1 MNKLIPF
8 ACLALS
14 GAASAFA
21 HGAGQDPAAA
31 VPAPAPAKAAAPTK
45 ARAASPATA
54 PAVGQVAPAAAEQPK
69 IQQVV
74 VGGTRA
80 NDTEARRNATASK
93 MIFGREE
100 LDRNGDSNVG
110 EILKRLP
117 GVTMGGRPGRGGGG
131 QVRMR
136 GLGSGY
142 TQMLVNGEPAP
153 AGFSIESLAPDQVER
168 IEVIRGPVAEHST
181 QAIAGSINIVLR
193 EGYQQ
198 KDVQLRL
205 ADSVEE
211 GRHSPSVSVT
221 VPGKSGKLSYL
232 FNGAMQSNRQIDEGS
247 SDLRVLEGAFAP
259 LDERSTEFSERRNK
273 GLQLTPRL
281 SYRFDN
287 SDTLTFQP
295 FLVSNRS
302 SGRSDSALERSGGN
316 PAQPA
321 PYARQLA
328 VSDASATFGR
338 GFGNWI
344 HKMEQGAKLDVKF
357 GFGGGRTESETRR
370 ETFTAQGA
378 LIKPFLES
386 ETSRMSGFSTG
397 GKYTKSIGKGHL
409 LAAGWDVEGTSRTQN
424 RIAEDNGSAQFEDSG
439 VDLNASTRRLAGFA
453 QDEFDITERWS
464 AYFGLR
470 WEGIRT
476 TSTGGANADVSNISR
491 VWSPVLHTVWRIPG
505 KEKDQVRAS
514 LTRSYRAAPLND
526 MIAAPS
532 LSTNPSPQ
540 RPDRTGNPNLRPELA
555 TGIDLAYEHY
565 IGRTGI
571 LSASGFVRNV
581 DDLIR
586 RQTTAYVRDDAAHTP
601 SFVSTPVNIGKA
613 RTSGVELEAK
623 FQLGDL
629 MKDAPNMDLRANY
642 SRFWSSV
649 DNIPGPDNR
658 LDDQAK
664 QSANL
669 GLDYRM
675 KGVPLTFGG
684 SVNWTPAYVVQTSV
698 EERVSSG
705 VKRQLDLYGLWK
717 LSPNTQLRIAGNNL
731 LGDDSESGRAIVR
744 NQYASTLLRNSR
756 TYTSWSIR
764 LETKI

>member
-21 HGAGQDPAAA
+21 HAAAQEPAASMTGTA
-31 VPAPAPAKAAAPTK
+31 TATATATASAAAP
-45 ARAASPATA
+45 AASA
-54 PAVGQVAPAAAEQPK
+54 PADAAAPK
-69 IQQVV
+69 MQQVL

-142 TQMLVNGEPAP
+142 TQMLVNGERAP
-153 AGFSIESLAPDQVER
+153 AGFSIESLSPDQVER

-198 KDVQLRL
+198 KDIQLRL

-211 GRHSPSVSVT
+211 GRHSPSVSVS
-221 VPGKSGKLSYL
+221 VPGKSGKLSYV
-232 FNGAMQSNRQIDEGS
+232 FNGALQSNRQFDESGS
-247 SDLRVLEGAFAP
+247 QLRVLEGALAP
-259 LDERSTEFSERRNK
+259 MDERSRELSERRSK
-273 GLQLTPRL
+273 GLHLTPRL

-295 FLVSNRS
+295 FLMSNRS
-302 SGRSDSALERSGGN
+302 NARSDIALERSGGN

-321 PYARQLA
+321 PYARQIA
-328 VSDASATFGR
+328 VLDASSTFAR
-338 GFGNWI
+338 GFGNWL

-357 GFGGGRTESETRR
+357 GLGGGRSESETRR
-370 ETFTAQGA
+370 QTFDAQGA
-378 LIKPFLES
+378 PIRPFLES
-386 ETSRMSGFSTG
+386 DTARMNGMSTG
-397 GKYTKSIGKGHL
+397 GKYTKLVGKGHL
-409 LAAGWDVEGTSRTQN
+409 LAAGWDIEATNRTQN
-424 RIAEDNGSAQFEDSG
+424 RVAEDDGAAQFEDSG
-439 VDLNASTRRLAGFA
+439 VDLNASTRRLAGFV
-453 QDEFDITERWS
+453 QDEWDITERWS
-464 AYFGLR
+464 AYLGLR

-476 TSTGGANADVSNISR
+476 ASSGGANADVSNISR

-505 KEKDQVRAS
+505 REKDQLRAS

-526 MIAAPS
+526 MIAAPA
-532 LSTNPSPQ
+532 LSSNPSPQ
-540 RPDRTGNPNLRPELA
+540 RPDRTGNPGLRPELA
-555 TGIDLAYEHY
+555 TGVDLAYEHY
-565 IGRTGI
+565 IGKSGI

-586 RQTTAYVRDDAAHTP
+586 RQTTAYLRDDAARTP

-623 FQLGDL
+623 FQLADL
-629 MKDAPNMDLRANY
+629 MKNAPGMDLRANY

-658 LDDQAK
+658 LDEQAR

-675 KGVPLTFGG
+675 KGKPLTFGG
-684 SVNWTPAYVVQTSV
+684 SVNWVPAYVVQTSV

-717 LSPNTQLRIAGNNL
+717 INPNTQLRISGNNL
-731 LGDDSESGRAIVR
+731 LGDDAESGRTIAR
-744 NQYASTLLRNSR
+744 DQYASTLLRDAR
-756 TYTSWSIR
+756 TYTSWSVR
-764 LETKI
+764 LETKL